1 LGERQR
7 EAVRGEV
14 IVEREV
20 DRFWQWFEGLDVVPT
35 IVELRAF
42 AEDIRAEELSRTLD
56 KIEGLTDTD
65 RGRVEQMT
73 QAIVN
78 KLLHEPTAVLKRG
91 DSAADDVALLSAA
104 RELFGLGKK
113 R

>member
-1 LGERQR
+1 
-7 EAVRGEV
+7 
-14 IVEREV
+14 
-20 DRFWQWFEGLDVVPT
+20 
-35 IVELRAF
+35 
-42 AEDIRAEELSRTLD
+42 LD
-56 KIEGLTDTD
+56 KIEGLTDAD